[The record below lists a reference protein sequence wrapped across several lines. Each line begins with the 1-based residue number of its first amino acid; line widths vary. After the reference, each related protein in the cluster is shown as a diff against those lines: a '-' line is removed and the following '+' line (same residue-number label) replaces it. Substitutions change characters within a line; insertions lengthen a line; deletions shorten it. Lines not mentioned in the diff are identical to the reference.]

1 MSKKDVFYA
10 GYKYGQL
17 LYGLE
22 TGAITEKDLR
32 SEYTR
37 MRSVVVKRI
46 SRIQKSK
53 EDIGF
58 LPGKTPSFEK
68 LSNITDIDTLA
79 HEFYNLSRFY
89 MAKSGTVKGRVEQRK
104 LAVQALHEHG
114 LTFVTIENYRLW
126 REFYAWYKVSEF
138 ADFYDSTSKAFEEVF
153 KMGGATP
160 AEWARNFENYMRA
173 EGRGDELDKY
183 RAAKNAKPR
192 IWTHNV
198 YGG

>member
-1 MSKKDVFYA
+1 MSKKKGIFYA
-10 GYKYGQL
+10 GYKYGAL

-37 MRSVVVKRI
+37 MRSIVTKRI
-46 SRIQKSK
+46 ARIQKSK

-68 LSNITDIDTLA
+68 LSNITDIDALA

-89 MAKSGTVKGRVEQRK
+89 MAKSGTVKGRIEQRK
-104 LAVQALHEHG
+104 LAVEALHGQG

-126 REFYAWYKVSEF
+126 REFYAWFKASEF

-153 KMGGATP
+153 KMGGAGP
-160 AEWARNFENYMRA
+160 KDWEAHFEAYMRA
-173 EGRGDELDKY
+173 EGRGEELDKY
-183 RAAKNAKPR
+183 RAARDARK
-192 IWTHNV
+192 
-198 YGG
+198 GG